1 MSKFKSESDV
11 KSIIVR
17 DDEPRLGQGI
27 SFRGFEFD
35 IGEDSWRLSKDVI
48 VYVSFL
54 RDLEVKLGRD
64 VLETL
69 LYFAEGYSASYT
81 QRMAVALKQFF
92 KVAGSPIISSSAILE
107 FKVKEDKG
115 KERYLLLIR
124 TFLRQMK
131 YLQLDSEVPN
141 DIFELMDQWRLKG
154 GERGVPVLSLCPIS
168 GPFSDIEFEAIGTQ
182 AAHAYAEGRITAFEY
197 SLILLFKSTG
207 RRPDQISGLKVKDF
221 VLSKKYTSKYI
232 YAIHIPRV
240 KQRSV
245 KFRSSFRI
253 FGLVETVGQVLTQH
267 VKDLVSNVES
277 KKERNLSQK
286 EKEELPLFITP
297 RKFKEISNISD
308 DGLIFYLESEM
319 SHMRTQWLREIL
331 ENAVDKLNIISER
344 TGEPLRANPYRFRY
358 TLGTRA
364 AREGAGTI
372 TIATLLDHTDTQHT
386 GVYVE
391 NVPEFAIEI
400 GKVMNQSLMQY
411 ASAFAGKIVAD
422 EDAMLKEKPDAT
434 RIPCHEKECNV
445 GSCGTNSFCTDYAPI
460 ACYLCPKFHPWA
472 NAPHHLILEWLLE
485 ERNKLKNESA
495 DMAVVTINDRAIIAV
510 CQVID
515 KCKEFNANV

>member
-240 KQRSV
+240 KQRSA

-277 KKERNLSQK
+277 KIERNLSQK

-297 RKFKEISNISD
+297 R
-308 DGLIFYLESEM
+308 
-319 SHMRTQWLREIL
+319 
-331 ENAVDKLNIISER
+331 
-344 TGEPLRANPYRFRY
+344 
-358 TLGTRA
+358 
-364 AREGAGTI
+364 
-372 TIATLLDHTDTQHT
+372 
-386 GVYVE
+386 
-391 NVPEFAIEI
+391 
-400 GKVMNQSLMQY
+400 
-411 ASAFAGKIVAD
+411 
-422 EDAMLKEKPDAT
+422 
-434 RIPCHEKECNV
+434 
-445 GSCGTNSFCTDYAPI
+445 
-460 ACYLCPKFHPWA
+460 
-472 NAPHHLILEWLLE
+472 
-485 ERNKLKNESA
+485 
-495 DMAVVTINDRAIIAV
+495 
-510 CQVID
+510 
-515 KCKEFNANV
+515 